1 MEMGTFLKCS
11 RENWQPMDVRETGI
25 FWCPRRG
32 RSVQT
37 DREIRW
43 HNPLILF
50 TGCEPIKSTSSNWGL
65 PIQGRRISL
74 ADLIRF
80 PSESLKYDKS
90 LHRRFNSSTP
100 CDAHGSRSQLLFD
113 YEAFQVDRHGS
124 LAFTRTLGDQAI
136 YDFCVDQ
143 VAVRPG
149 PKGNRA
155 AGEQG
160 HLFMAAVFCQPSNVT
175 EVDETLQ
182 LLNLPNNS
190 PLLRGNGLHF
200 MLILLAN
207 VRAML

>member
-1 MEMGTFLKCS
+1 MLEKLGYFGVLEGL
-11 RENWQPMDVRETGI
+11 R
-25 FWCPRRG
+25 
-32 RSVQT
+32 QT
-37 DREIRW
+37 EKLD
-43 HNPLILF
+43 HNPLILL
-50 TGCEPIKSTSSNWGL
+50 TGCEPIKSTSSPWGL

-80 PSESLKYDKS
+80 PSESLKYNKS
-90 LHRRFNSSTP
+90 LHRRFASSTP
-100 CDAHGSRSQLLFD
+100 CDAHGSRSQQLFD

-124 LAFTRTLGDQAI
+124 LVFTRTLGDQAI

-149 PKGNRA
+149 PKGNSA

-182 LLNLPNNS
+182 LLNLPNKS
-190 PLLRGNGLHF
+190 PSLLRRHGNGLHF

>member
-1 MEMGTFLKCS
+1 MVLEG
-11 RENWQPMDVRETGI
+11 DG
-25 FWCPRRG
+25 
-32 RSVQT
+32 QT
-37 DREIRW
+37 EKVDHEI
-43 HNPLILF
+43 HPLILF
-50 TGCEPIKSTSSNWGL
+50 TGCEPIKSTSTNWGM

-90 LHRRFNSSTP
+90 FHKRLDSFNP
-100 CDAHGSRSQLLFD
+100 CDAHGSRSRLLFD

-124 LAFTRTLGDQAI
+124 LVFTRTLGDQAI
-136 YDFCVDQ
+136 DDFCVDQ
-143 VAVRPG
+143 VAVRRG
-149 PKGNRA
+149 PKGNTD
-155 AGEQG
+155 QG